1 VHRQYKTE
9 GAIVFPRR
17 LSKSKIMAGLQC
29 PKRLWLQ
36 THRPELIQD
45 DKSQQAYAAGNEL
58 GEAARRLY
66 PEGQLIEHVFD
77 IPKALAAT
85 QAALTEHPLIPL
97 FEAAFQH
104 EGVVV
109 RVDLLFGEEDGLRL
123 VEVKS
128 TTSVK
133 PLHITDSAIQAW
145 VMENEGYQVKRVELA
160 HVNNAFVYQGDG
172 DYVGLLTH
180 ADITDAVSEI
190 KPKVAGWASTFK
202 TLLAGEM
209 PDIASGEQCHKP
221 YDCPF
226 DGFCNKN
233 QAEYPL
239 TLLSY
244 SRKFLEPLSAEG
256 ISDIR
261 NVPESMLTTD
271 KQRRIWSAT
280 MTGKPILDKAIA
292 DELAKLP
299 YPRYYLDFETV
310 GYVVPIWQGTRPY
323 QSLPYQWSCHLE
335 TAPST
340 LTHMEYLDV
349 DGTQAPMRRFAE
361 SLVAQMG
368 ADGPIFV
375 YSSYEAG
382 IIKGLI
388 ELHPDLAASLEK
400 IIDRLVDLLPLA
412 QKYYYHPAMKGSW
425 SIKAVLPTI
434 AEGAPD
440 LDYKQLDE
448 IQNGLLAQE
457 AYLEIIRPDTSKE
470 RRDDLSRKM
479 LVYCKLD
486 TMAMVRLVEYFQ
498 S

>member
-1 VHRQYKTE
+1 MSI
-9 GAIVFPRR
+9 G

-36 THRPELIQD
+36 THRPDLAQD
-45 DKSQQAYAAGNEL
+45 NNQQAYAAGNEL

-66 PEGQLIEHVFD
+66 PEGRLIEYVFD
-77 IPKALAAT
+77 IPKALAET
-85 QAALTEHPLIPL
+85 QTALADRTTNPL

-109 RVDLLFGEEDGLRL
+109 RIDLLFRDEDGLRL
-123 VEVKS
+123 AEVKS

-145 VMENEGYQVKRVELA
+145 VMENAGYQIRRVELA
-160 HVNNAFVYQGDG
+160 HVNNSFVYQGDG
-172 DYVGLLTH
+172 DYMGLLTH

-190 KPKVAGWASTFK
+190 KPKVGEWASSFK

-209 PDIASGEQCHKP
+209 PGIASGEQCRKP

-226 DGFCNKN
+226 DGFCNKD

-244 SRKFLEPLSAEG
+244 SRKFLEPLGAEG
-256 ISDIR
+256 ITDIR
-261 NVPESMLTTD
+261 NVPEAMLTTD
-271 KQRRIWSAT
+271 KQRRVWAAT
-280 MTGKPILDKAIA
+280 VTGKPILDKAIA

-310 GYVVPIWQGTRPY
+310 GYVVPAWKGTRPY

-335 TAPST
+335 TTPGI

-349 DGTQAPMRRFAE
+349 DGTQPPMRRFAE
-361 SLVAQMG
+361 SLVDKMG
-368 ADGPIFV
+368 LDGPIFV

-382 IIKGLI
+382 IIKELI
-388 ELHPDLAASLEK
+388 AMYPDLAADLEK
-400 IIDRLVDLLPLA
+400 IVDRLVDLLPMA

-448 IQNGLLAQE
+448 IQNGLLAQD

-470 RRDDLSRKM
+470 RRDDLSRK
-479 LVYCKLD
+479 LLDYCKLD
-486 TMAMVRLVEYFQ
+486 TLAMVRLVEYFQ
-498 S
+498 KPD

>member
-1 VHRQYKTE
+1 M
-9 GAIVFPRR
+9 FPKG

-36 THRPELIQD
+36 THRPDLAQD
-45 DKSQQAYAAGNEL
+45 NNQQAYAAGNEL

-66 PEGQLIEHVFD
+66 PDGRLIEHVFD

-85 QAALTEHPLIPL
+85 RAALAEQPRTPL
-97 FEAAFQH
+97 FEAAFQY

-109 RVDLLFGEEDGLRL
+109 RVDLLFKDTDGLRL

-133 PLHITDSAIQAW
+133 PLHITDSAIQTW
-145 VMENEGYQVKRVELA
+145 VLENAGYRVRQVELA
-160 HVNNAFVYQGDG
+160 HVNNSFVYQGDG
-172 DYVGLLTH
+172 NYMGLLTH

-190 KPKVAGWASTFK
+190 KPKVSGWAASFK
-202 TLLAGEM
+202 ALLAGKM

-226 DGFCNKN
+226 DQFCNKEP
-233 QAEYPL
+233 AEFPL

-244 SRKFLEPLSAEG
+244 SRKFLEPLEKEG
-256 ISDIR
+256 ITDIR
-261 NVPESMLTTD
+261 NVPEAMLTTD
-271 KQRRIWSAT
+271 KQRRIWTAT
-280 MTGKPILDKAIA
+280 VTGKPILDKAIA
-292 DELAKLP
+292 TELATLP

-310 GYVVPIWQGTRPY
+310 GYVVPIWKGTRPY

-335 TAPST
+335 TAPGT
-340 LTHMEYLDV
+340 LAHMEYLDV
-349 DGTQAPMRRFAE
+349 DGTQPPMRRFAE
-361 SLVAQMG
+361 SLVEKMG
-368 ADGPIFV
+368 SHGPIFV

-382 IIKGLI
+382 IIKELI
-388 ELHPDLAASLEK
+388 AMYPDLAAGLEK
-400 IIDRLVDLLPLA
+400 IVDRLVDLLPLA

-448 IQNGLLAQE
+448 VQNGLLAQD
-457 AYLEIIRPDTSKE
+457 AYLEIIHPDTSKE
-470 RRDDLSRKM
+470 RRDDLSKK
-479 LVYCKLD
+479 LLDYCKLD
-486 TMAMVRLVEYFQ
+486 TLAMVRLVEHFQ
-498 S
+498 SQV

>member
-1 VHRQYKTE
+1 M
-9 GAIVFPRR
+9 FPRG

-36 THRPELIQD
+36 THRPDLIQD

-66 PEGQLIEHVFD
+66 PGGQLIEHVFD
-77 IPKALAAT
+77 IPKALAET
-85 QAALTEHPLIPL
+85 QAALADQSTNPL

-109 RVDLLFGEEDGLRL
+109 RVDLLFRDEDGLRL

-145 VMENEGYQVKRVELA
+145 VMENAGYQVKRVELA
-160 HVNNAFVYQGDG
+160 HVNNSFVYQGDG
-172 DYVGLLTH
+172 DYMGLLTH

-190 KPKVAGWASTFK
+190 KHKVSGWANSFK

-226 DGFCNKN
+226 DGFCNKD

-239 TLLSY
+239 SLLSY
-244 SRKFLEPLSAEG
+244 SRKFLEPLGAEG
-256 ISDIR
+256 IIDIR
-261 NVPESMLTTD
+261 NVPEAMLTTD
-271 KQRRIWSAT
+271 KQRRIWTAT
-280 MTGKPILDKAIA
+280 VTGKPILDKAIA
-292 DELAKLP
+292 TELAKLP

-310 GYVVPIWQGTRPY
+310 GYVVPIWKGTHPY

-335 TAPST
+335 TADGA

-349 DGTQAPMRRFAE
+349 DGTQPPMRHFAK
-361 SLVAQMG
+361 SLVEKMG
-368 ADGPIFV
+368 SDGPIFV

-388 ELHPDLAASLEK
+388 EMYPGLAKSLEN
-400 IIDRLVDLLPLA
+400 IVDRLVDLLPLA

-434 AEGAPD
+434 AGDAPD

-448 IQNGLLAQE
+448 VQNGLLAQE

-470 RRDDLSRKM
+470 RRDDLSRK
-479 LVYCKLD
+479 LLDYCKLD
-486 TMAMVRLVEYFQ
+486 TLAMVRLVAYFQ
-498 S
+498 SQN

>member
-1 VHRQYKTE
+1 
-9 GAIVFPRR
+9 
-17 LSKSKIMAGLQC
+17 MAGLQC

-36 THRPELIQD
+36 THRPELAQD
-45 DKSQQAYAAGNEL
+45 DNQNQQAFAAGNEL

-85 QAALTEHPLIPL
+85 KAALAEQPRTPL
-97 FEAAFQH
+97 FEAAFQY
-104 EGVVV
+104 EGVAV
-109 RVDLLFGEEDGLRL
+109 RVDLLFGEEEGMRL

-145 VMENEGYQVKRVELA
+145 VMESAGYQVKRVELA
-160 HVNNAFVYQGDG
+160 HVNNSFVYQGDG
-172 DYVGLLTH
+172 DYMGLLTH
-180 ADITDAVSEI
+180 ADITEAVSEI
-190 KPKVAGWASTFK
+190 KPKVSGWASSFK
-202 TLLAGEM
+202 TLLAGDM
-209 PDIASGEQCHKP
+209 PNIASGEQCHKP

-226 DGFCNKN
+226 DGFCNKD
-233 QAEYPL
+233 APEYPL

-244 SRKFLEPLSAEG
+244 SRKFLGPLSAEG
-256 ISDIR
+256 ITDIR
-261 NVPESMLTTD
+261 NVPEAMLTTD
-271 KQRRIWSAT
+271 KQRRIWAAT
-280 MTGKPILDKAIA
+280 VTGKPILDTAIA
-292 DELAKLP
+292 DELARLP

-310 GYVVPIWQGTRPY
+310 GYVVPIWKGTRPY

-335 TAPST
+335 TAPGT

-349 DGTQAPMRRFAE
+349 EGTQSPMRQFAE
-361 SLVAQMG
+361 SLVESMG

-382 IIKGLI
+382 IIKELI
-388 ELHPDLAASLEK
+388 GAYPDLAPSLGK
-400 IIDRLVDLLPLA
+400 VIDRLVDLLPLA

-434 AEGAPD
+434 AEGDSD

-448 IQNGLLAQE
+448 IQNGMLAQA
-457 AYLEIIRPDTSKE
+457 AYLEIIHPDTTKE
-470 RRDDLSRKM
+470 RRENLTRK
-479 LVYCKLD
+479 LLNYCKLD
-486 TMAMVRLVEYFQ
+486 TLAMVKLVKYFQ
-498 S
+498 TPH

>member
-1 VHRQYKTE
+1 ML
-9 GAIVFPRR
+9 PRG

-36 THRPELIQD
+36 THRRDLMPD
-45 DKSQQAYAAGNEL
+45 DNQQAYAAGNEL

-85 QAALTEHPLIPL
+85 QAALTEQPHTPL

-109 RVDLLFGEEDGLRL
+109 RVDLLFREEDGLRL
-123 VEVKS
+123 AEVKS

-145 VMENEGYQVKRVELA
+145 VMENAGYQVKRVELA
-160 HVNNAFVYQGDG
+160 HVNNSFVYQGDG
-172 DYVGLLTH
+172 DYMGLLTH
-180 ADITDAVSEI
+180 ADITEAVLAI
-190 KPKVAGWASTFK
+190 KPKVSGWASSFK

-209 PDIASGEQCHKP
+209 PDIASGDQCHKP

-226 DGFCNKN
+226 DGFCNKD

-239 TLLSY
+239 SLLSY
-244 SRKFLEPLSAEG
+244 SRKFLEPLKQEG
-256 ISDIR
+256 ITDIR
-261 NVPESMLTTD
+261 NVPEAMLTTD
-271 KQRRIWSAT
+271 KQRRIWMAT
-280 MTGKPILDKAIA
+280 VTGKPVLDKAIA
-292 DELAKLP
+292 EELAKLP

-310 GYVVPIWQGTRPY
+310 GYVVPIWKGTRPY

-335 TAPST
+335 TAPGS

-349 DGTQAPMRRFAE
+349 DGTQSPMRRFAE
-361 SLVAQMG
+361 SLMEKMG
-368 ADGPIFV
+368 SDGPIFV

-388 ELHPDLAASLEK
+388 EMYPDLAPNLEK
-400 IIDRLVDLLPLA
+400 IIGQLVDLLPLA

-434 AEGAPD
+434 AEGEPD
-440 LDYKQLDE
+440 LDYKKLDE
-448 IQNGLLAQE
+448 VQNGLLAQE
-457 AYLEIIRPDTSKE
+457 AYLEIIRPDTPKE
-470 RRDDLSRKM
+470 RRDDLSRK
-479 LVYCKLD
+479 LLDYCKLD
-486 TMAMVRLVEYFQ
+486 TLAMVRLVEYFQ
-498 S
+498 KPY

>member
-1 VHRQYKTE
+1 
-9 GAIVFPRR
+9 
-17 LSKSKIMAGLQC
+17 MAGLQC
-29 PKRLWLQ
+29 QKRLWLQ
-36 THRPELIQD
+36 TYRPDLAQD
-45 DKSQQAYAAGNEL
+45 NDQTQQAFAAGNEF

-85 QAALTEHPLIPL
+85 QAVLAEQSTTPL
-97 FEAAFQH
+97 FEAAFQS

-109 RVDLLFGEEDGLRL
+109 RVDLLFREEDGLRL

-145 VMENEGYQVKRVELA
+145 VLDNAGCQVKRVELA
-160 HVNNAFVYQGDG
+160 HVNNTFVYQGDG
-172 DYVGLLTH
+172 NYMGLLSH
-180 ADITDAVSEI
+180 VDITEAVSEI
-190 KPKVAGWASTFK
+190 KPKVGGWVSSFQN
-202 TLLAGEM
+202 LLAGEK
-209 PDIASGEQCHKP
+209 PDIAPGEQCHKP

-226 DGFCNKN
+226 DQFCNKDPV
-233 QAEYPL
+233 EYPL

-244 SRKFLEPLSAEG
+244 SNTFLEPMIREG
-256 ISDIR
+256 ITDIR
-261 NVPESMLTTD
+261 DVPEAMLTTD
-271 KQRRIWSAT
+271 KQRRIWTAT
-280 MTGKPILDKAIA
+280 LSGKPILDKAIA

-310 GYVVPIWQGTRPY
+310 GYVVPIWKGTRPY

-335 TAPST
+335 TASGA

-361 SLVAQMG
+361 SLVEKMG
-368 ADGPIFV
+368 TDGPIFV

-388 ELHPDLAASLEK
+388 EMYPDLASGLEK

-440 LDYKQLDE
+440 LDYKRLDE
-448 IQNGLLAQE
+448 VQNGMLAQA
-457 AYLEIIRPDTSKE
+457 AYLEIIHPDTSKE
-470 RRDDLSRKM
+470 RRENLSRK
-479 LVYCKLD
+479 LLDYCKLD
-486 TMAMVRLVEYFQ
+486 TLAMVRLVEYFQ
-498 S
+498 NSTA